1 MSEIEREQFLA
12 LVAHE
17 LRSPVQALLLH
28 LEATLLLGAG
38 QPDATAW
45 MRGRT
50 ERALGRVRELATQL
64 DRFLDA
70 GRVQADRIDLA
81 REDVDLAALAREAV
95 ARMRDELGW
104 AGCAVS
110 VAAPPEVRGRWDP
123 ARLDAVVTNLVGNA
137 RKFAAGKPIGVR
149 VEDDGR
155 LARLVVEDRGP
166 GVPAEHRERI
176 FERFERIA
184 RADGP
189 QVAGLGLGLWIARRF
204 VEAHGGSLTVADA
217 PEGGAQFTVTL
228 PRD

>member
-1 MSEIEREQFLA
+1 MSDGEREELLA

-17 LRSPVQALLLH
+17 LRTPVQALLLH
-28 LEATLLLGAG
+28 LEATLLLGER
-38 QPDATAW
+38 QPDAAAW

-50 ERALGRVRELATQL
+50 ERALGQARALAAQL
-64 DRFLDA
+64 DRFVDA
-70 GRVQADRIDLA
+70 TRARIDLA
-81 REDVDLAALAREAV
+81 REEVDLAALTRQAV

-104 AGCAVS
+104 AGCAVH
-110 VAAPPEVRGRWDP
+110 VAAPPAVRGRWDP

-189 QVAGLGLGLWIARRF
+189 QVAGLGLGLWIARHF
-204 VEAHGGSLTVADA
+204 VEAHGGSLTVADG
-217 PEGGAQFTVTL
+217 PEGGARFTVTL